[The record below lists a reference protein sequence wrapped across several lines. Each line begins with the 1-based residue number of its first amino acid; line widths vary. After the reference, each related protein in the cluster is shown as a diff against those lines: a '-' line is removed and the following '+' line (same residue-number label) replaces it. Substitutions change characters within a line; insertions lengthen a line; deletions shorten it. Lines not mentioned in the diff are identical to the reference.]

1 MNTVK
6 LVNKLRMVKHPVR
19 FFNALYRYVYR
30 IIDKRN
36 WLYFGKHSWVMSP
49 TCRISGKQH
58 ISVGVCTFIG
68 KNARIEAVTQYAGV
82 AYAPRIIIGDNV
94 CINQNFHCTCAQLV
108 SIGNGTSIT
117 ANCGIF
123 DIIHPYED
131 VLVNPR
137 EAEIRVLPIK
147 IGKDCLIGMNS
158 VILPGTELG
167 DHCVVGA
174 NSVVSGSFP
183 NYSVLVGVPA
193 KIIKRYDFATQTWR
207 KTDSKGNFIIEQ

>member
-1 MNTVK
+1 MNAVK
-6 LVNKLRMVKHPVR
+6 LVNKLGGIKHSVC
-19 FFNALYRYVYR
+19 FFFGALYRYIYR
-30 IIDKRN
+30 IVDKN
-36 WLYFGKHSWVMSP
+36 KWLYFGEHSWVMYP

-58 ISVGVCTFIG
+58 ISVGACTLIG
-68 KNARIEAVTQYAGV
+68 KMARIEAVIQYAGV
-82 AYAPRIIIGDNV
+82 AYAPRIVIGDNV
-94 CINQNFHCTCAQLV
+94 CINQNFHCTCAKLI
-108 SIGNGTSIT
+108 SIGSGTSIT

-131 VLVNPR
+131 ISVNPR
-137 EAEIRVLPIK
+137 EAEIKVLPIR

-183 NYSVLVGVPA
+183 NYSVLVGAPA

-207 KTDSKGNFIIEQ
+207 KTDPQGNFIEQ